1 MTSKFLPSLL
11 LSVLFISISTAFEGD
26 MYDFFLPNG
35 LKVILMEKHAAP
47 RVAVGVFYN
56 VGSHDEPDG
65 HKGITK
71 LIYYMMLE
79 GTNKFPKSDEKIMSE
94 LKARVWDDVYPDH
107 SYFSIEVPS
116 EEIGFALD
124 LESDRMQN
132 VIITDSLLV
141 KTKSKHKSRF
151 DTWRNKN
158 VFDVGF
164 TDLIQQSM
172 PEGHPYKTTPW
183 GIKEQIDTLSVA
195 VCQNY
200 YRTYFAP
207 NNAVLV
213 VVGDFSPE
221 DATTLIYQYFSPLT
235 TSKNIPGDPDLSL
248 NEIPNKIFKSNFEYS
263 QEPLY
268 FSFSLLSFFLPSA
281 RNDDVII
288 LEHIADILDR
298 DSSRPGDI
306 FKKYSKNRRLMLRSQ
321 VFMNSG
327 LGFSSFSMFG
337 MNLFRDGSTKKI
349 KKSILKTFEDIGENG
364 IDEKLLNNQI
374 KHNLLESYEDGY
386 NYNWLA
392 YQLGESELIYG
403 DYKVYNRSIEI
414 LNNLS
419 NDDIKR
425 VVRQYLNK
433 DNLVTYELTVN
444 KKTWSTPI
452 ASFIANQIVFRFW
465 DPMH

>member
-11 LSVLFISISTAFEGD
+11 LSVLFISSSYALDGD

-94 LKARVWDDVYPDH
+94 LKARVRDGVNPDR
-107 SYFSIEVPS
+107 SYFLIEVPS

-132 VIITDSLLV
+132 VIIADSLLV
-141 KTKSKHKSRF
+141 KTKSKHKSRE

-164 TDLIQQSM
+164 TDLMQQAI

-183 GIKEQIDTLSVA
+183 GIQEQIDTLSVA
-195 VCQNY
+195 ACQDY
-200 YRTYFAP
+200 YRTYFSP

-213 VVGDFSPE
+213 VVGDFNPE
-221 DATTLIYQYFSPLT
+221 AATTLIYQYFSPLT
-235 TSKNIPGDPDLSL
+235 TSENIPIDPDLSL
-248 NEIPNKIFKSNFEYS
+248 NEIPNKIFTKNIEHS

-268 FSFSLLSFFLPSA
+268 FSFSLLSFILPSA

-288 LEHIADILDR
+288 LEHIADILQR

-321 VFMNSG
+321 NFMTSG
-327 LGFSSFSMFG
+327 LGFSSFSIFG

-349 KKSILKTFEDIGENG
+349 KKSILETFEDIGENG
-364 IDEKLLNNQI
+364 IDEKLLNNQR

-392 YQLGESELIYG
+392 YQLGVSELIYG
-403 DYKVYNRSIEI
+403 DYRVYNRRIEI

-433 DNLVTYELTVN
+433 DHLEVYELTAN
-444 KKTWSTPI
+444 KKTWSTPL
-452 ASFIANQIVFRFW
+452 ASFVANQIVFRFW

>member
-1 MTSKFLPSLL
+1 
-11 LSVLFISISTAFEGD
+11 
-26 MYDFFLPNG
+26 
-35 LKVILMEKHAAP
+35 MEKHAAP

-56 VGSHDEPDG
+56 VGSHDEPEG
-65 HKGITK
+65 QKGITK

-79 GTNKFPKSDEKIMSE
+79 GTNKFPKSDEKLMSE
-94 LKARVWDDVYPDH
+94 LKAHLWDGVNPDR

-116 EEIGFALD
+116 EEIDFALD

-132 VIITDSLLV
+132 VIITDSLLE

-151 DTWRNKN
+151 DTWRNRHA
-158 VFDVGF
+158 FDVGF
-164 TDLIQQSM
+164 TDLIKQSM
-172 PEGHPYKTTPW
+172 PEGHPYQTTPW

-195 VCQNY
+195 ACQDY

-235 TSKNIPGDPDLSL
+235 TSENIPSDPDLSL
-248 NEIPNKIFKSNFEYS
+248 NEIPNKIFKNNIEYL

-268 FSFSLLSFFLPSA
+268 FSFSVLSFILPSA

-288 LEHIADILDR
+288 IEHIADILDR
-298 DSSRPGDI
+298 DSDLPGDI
-306 FKKYSKNRRLMLRSQ
+306 FKKYSKNRRLMLRSITW
-321 VFMNSG
+321 FHSTLGNSN
-327 LGFSSFSMFG
+327 FSISG

-349 KKSILKTFEDIGENG
+349 KKSILETFKDIGENG
-364 IDEKLLNNQI
+364 LDEKLLNNQR

-392 YQLGESELIYG
+392 YQLGKGELIYG
-403 DYKVYNRSIEI
+403 DYKIYNRSMEI

-425 VVRQYLNK
+425 VVKKYLHE
-433 DNLVTYELTVN
+433 DNLVIFKLTAN
-444 KKTWSTPI
+444 QKNWSSPI
-452 ASFIANQIVFRFW
+452 VSFIANQIVFRFW
-465 DPMH
+465 DPFH